1 MRALLVFVISAVI
14 TKCCLG
20 LYGEAGDNDGGVR
33 YLICH
38 TEDDCVQVSP
48 SALREILKNPD
59 TVTPED
65 MEEIMDIPDRRSSY
79 LFRSRRG
86 DGSLKI
92 DDGLKRSSSYLLR
105 TRKSTNVEPRP
116 TRGEYLFR
124 TRKSSNLLDRPE
136 TRGSYLFR
144 TRKSDNQNMDR
155 ILRSQGK
162 SYLFRTRR

>member
-1 MRALLVFVISAVI
+1 MKALLVMVISAVI

-20 LYGEAGDNDGGVR
+20 LYEETDGGVR

-38 TEDDCVQVSP
+38 TEDNCIQVSP
-48 SALREILKNPD
+48 SALREIMKNPD

-79 LFRSRRG
+79 LFRSRRA
-86 DGSLKI
+86 DGSLRM
-92 DDGLKRSSSYLLR
+92 DDDLKRSSSYLLR
-105 TRKSTNVEPRP
+105 TRKSSIESRP

-144 TRKSDNQNMDR
+144 TRKSENQNMDR

>member
-48 SALREILKNPD
+48 SALREIMKTQD

-105 TRKSTNVEPRP
+105 TRKSK
-116 TRGEYLFR
+116 GEYLFR
-124 TRKSSNLLDRPE
+124 TRKSSDLLDRPE

>member
-1 MRALLVFVISAVI
+1 MVISAVI
-14 TKCCLG
+14 TKCCFG
-20 LYGEAGDNDGGVR
+20 LYEEAGYNDGGVR

-38 TEDDCVQVSP
+38 TEDNCIQVSP
-48 SALREILKNPD
+48 SALREIMNNPD

-86 DGSLKI
+86 D
-92 DDGLKRSSSYLLR
+92 DGLKRSSSYLLR
-105 TRKSTNVEPRP
+105 TRKSTNIEPRP

>member
-1 MRALLVFVISAVI
+1 MVISAVI

-20 LYGEAGDNDGGVR
+20 LYEEAGYNDSGVR

-38 TEDDCVQVSP
+38 TEDNCIQVSP
-48 SALREILKNPD
+48 SALREIMKNPD

-79 LFRSRRG
+79 LFRSRRA
-86 DGSLKI
+86 DGSLRM
-92 DDGLKRSSSYLLR
+92 DDDLKRSSSYLLR
-105 TRKSTNVEPRP
+105 TRKSSIEPRP

-144 TRKSDNQNMDR
+144 TRKSENQNMDR

>member
-1 MRALLVFVISAVI
+1 MRALLVMVISAVI

-20 LYGEAGDNDGGVR
+20 LYEEAGDNDGGVR

-38 TEDDCVQVSP
+38 TEDNCMQVSP

-105 TRKSTNVEPRP
+105 TRKSK
-116 TRGEYLFR
+116 GEYLFR
-124 TRKSSNLLDRPE
+124 TRKSSDLLDRPE